1 MVTTVILSRKL
12 PVITTWKTLNVNTVY
27 QNQLPEVVTK
37 ELKPVFNQSVKTSI
51 RERCKYVANQDSNE
65 SFNNT
70 GRFALK
76 SSLIS
81 FDGSSPV

>member
-12 PVITTWKTLNVNTVY
+12 PVITTRKTFNVNTVY

-51 RERCKYVANQDSNE
+51 RERCNNVANQDSNE
-65 SFNNT
+65 SFNNIYWST
-70 GRFALK
+70 CLK
-76 SSLIS
+76 EQFNIL
-81 FDGSSPV
+81 